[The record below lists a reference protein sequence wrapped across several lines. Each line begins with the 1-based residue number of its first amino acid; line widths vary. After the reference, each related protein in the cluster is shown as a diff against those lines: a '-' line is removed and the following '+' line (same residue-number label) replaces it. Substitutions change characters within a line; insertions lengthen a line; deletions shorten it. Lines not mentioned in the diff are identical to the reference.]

1 MLSRTE
7 AWPQFH
13 ADIVTRFVKEPAHL
27 LENLEPHCWTLA
39 VNVWVQLWWKQLLVF
54 TESALINGHGGSQ
67 KKHTAVQARMEKDTT
82 QQLHWGLGVVEAQAA
97 KAENTS
103 ERRKGQEPHGACW
116 GLGRGCCSLAAGGV
130 EMPHTG
136 GEVVGVSAAMEGKQQ
151 DIIAKKI

>member
-1 MLSRTE
+1 MAPVPCRHRRTVCE
-7 AWPQFH
+7 RACSPFGKLKSP
-13 ADIVTRFVKEPAHL
+13 IVGHWL
-27 LENLEPHCWTLA
+27 LMSGCSCGGNS
-39 VNVWVQLWWKQLLVF
+39 LLVF

-103 ERRKGQEPHGACW
+103 ERRKGQEPHGAW
-116 GLGRGCCSLAAGGV
+116 RGLGRGCCSLAAGGV

-136 GEVVGVSAAMEGKQQ
+136 GEVVGVTAAMEGKQQ